1 MVCKV
6 TGNRTALLERH
17 RGGTECQVR
26 FGCDRHEEDACV
38 PHRSCTEGKR
48 TKQVK
53 HEWKIPGD
61 RLSYD
66 TTLQGQDS
74 PVVYRLRKNSEFRLN
89 DNSIWGPPNHRE
101 LLIMHDSN
109 HATATSDAGTDL
121 TGLSEGNKA
130 VKFYSKKATICN
142 DSHSIVQI
150 DSACE
155 S

>member
-1 MVCKV
+1 MISVLRKEV
-6 TGNRTALLERH
+6 PEWFAKSRATEQHYWKGTGEERNVKS
-17 RGGTECQVR
+17 GSDVIGT
-26 FGCDRHEEDACV
+26 
-38 PHRSCTEGKR
+38 KR
-48 TKQVK
+48 TLVFHTGRAPKAK
-53 HEWKIPGD
+53 GPSRSSMNGK
-61 RLSYD
+61 S
-66 TTLQGQDS
+66 QDS